1 MENKSEP
8 YISVIY
14 QRRVPAGTVKLLR
27 ESPVQGDAVRTL
39 LSQVRKADQTTAK
52 TACNRGGGGGM
63 GGWGGGWGRGPSGV
77 DTAREENGGEGKAP
91 QSGR

>member
-14 QRRVPAGTVKLLR
+14 QLRVPAGTVKLLR

-52 TACNRGGGGGM
+52 TACNRGGGGGVRD
-63 GGWGGGWGRGPSGV
+63 GGWVGERPFRGGHGPRGEWRRRKSA
-77 DTAREENGGEGKAP
+77 TEW
-91 QSGR
+91 